1 MVILTMSTVTATR
14 GERLI
19 VSLIDSFAKDDPAK
33 VWVSV
38 PVDDEDLSKGF
49 RDIRYAQFSNAI
61 NHAAWWLDSTLGR
74 CKHPFETFAYA
85 GPKDLRYPILTVAT
99 VKVGRQVCFT
109 HCLPKLHL
117 TEKSDRSSC
126 RLHLQPLRPNNI
138 YST

>member
-1 MVILTMSTVTATR
+1 MSPATAAR

-19 VSLIDSFAKDDPAK
+19 VSLIDSFAKENPAK

-49 RDIRYAQFSNAI
+49 RDIRYAQLSNAI

-74 CKHPFETFAYA
+74 GNHPFEAFAYA

-99 VKVGRQVCFT
+99 VKVGRQVCFLRR
-109 HCLPKLHL
+109 LPNLHL
-117 TEKSDRSSC
+117 AEKSNRSSC
-126 RLHLQPLRPNNI
+126 RLRFQPLRPNN
-138 YST
+138 T

>member
-1 MVILTMSTVTATR
+1 MSPATATR

-33 VWVSV
+33 VWASI

-49 RDIRYAQFSNAI
+49 RDIHYAQLSNAI

-74 CKHPFETFAYA
+74 SKHPFETFAYA

-99 VKVGRQVCFT
+99 VKVGRQVCF
-109 HCLPKLHL
+109 LLRLRKLWL
-117 TEKSDRSSC
+117 AEKSDRSSC
-126 RLHLQPLRPNNI
+126 RLQFQPLRPNI
-138 YST
+138 T